1 MTQQGQCRLAPIIT
15 LIQDSNPLYD
25 ISVRLMF
32 KLHEKLPNDVLSGHR
47 ERFSGLF
54 NKLKF
59 FYESVRPLQYF
70 HDLISVPQLPE
81 RSPDFRSQVDFGSYI
96 PPVVLV
102 QSEPDLVVND
112 LVDTKSSTNTVEE
125 DPVLIERIN
134 TLENVIEEK
143 NETIER
149 LKEKLNTDEI
159 NLERLQQSYRQNIME
174 LQNTNT
180 ALSNDLAT
188 TQEMC
193 SNIRMEK
200 DDLELKLA
208 NNPILIRMYN
218 LYIMC

>member
-1 MTQQGQCRLAPIIT
+1 
-15 LIQDSNPLYD
+15 
-25 ISVRLMF
+25 MF

-47 ERFSGLF
+47 ERFTGLF

-96 PPVVLV
+96 PPVVTV

-112 LVDTKSSTNTVEE
+112 LVDTKSTANTVEQ
-125 DPVLIERIN
+125 DPVLVQRIN

-149 LKEKLNTDEI
+149 LMEKLSTEEI
-159 NLERLQQSYRQNIME
+159 NIERMQQSYRQNILD

-180 ALSNDLAT
+180 ALSNELAT

-200 DDLELKLA
+200 DELELKLA
-208 NNPILIRMYN
+208 NNPILIRKCKL
-218 LYIMC
+218 LYL

>member
-1 MTQQGQCRLAPIIT
+1 
-15 LIQDSNPLYD
+15 
-25 ISVRLMF
+25 MF

-47 ERFSGLF
+47 ERFTVLF

-96 PPVVLV
+96 PPVVTV

-112 LVDTKSSTNTVEE
+112 LVDTKSSANTVEQ
-125 DPVLIERIN
+125 DPVLVQRIN

-149 LKEKLNTDEI
+149 LMEKLNTDEI
-159 NLERLQQSYRQNIME
+159 NIERMQQSYRQNILD

-180 ALSNDLAT
+180 ALSNELAT

-200 DDLELKLA
+200 DELELKLA
-208 NNPILIRMYN
+208 NNPILIRKWKI
-218 LYIMC
+218 LYL

>member
-47 ERFSGLF
+47 ERFTGLF

-96 PPVVLV
+96 PPVVTV

-112 LVDTKSSTNTVEE
+112 LVDTKTTANTVEQ
-125 DPVLIERIN
+125 DPVLVQRIN

-149 LKEKLNTDEI
+149 LMEKLSTEEI
-159 NLERLQQSYRQNIME
+159 NIERMQQSYRQNILD

-180 ALSNDLAT
+180 ALSNELAT

-200 DDLELKLA
+200 DELELKLA
-208 NNPILIRMYN
+208 NNPILIRKCKL
-218 LYIMC
+218 LYL

>member
-1 MTQQGQCRLAPIIT
+1 
-15 LIQDSNPLYD
+15 
-25 ISVRLMF
+25 MF

-47 ERFSGLF
+47 ERFTVLF

-96 PPVVLV
+96 PPVVTV
-102 QSEPDLVVND
+102 QSEPDLVDND
-112 LVDTKSSTNTVEE
+112 LVDTKSSANTVEQ
-125 DPVLIERIN
+125 DPVLVQRIN

-149 LKEKLNTDEI
+149 LMEKLNTDEI
-159 NLERLQQSYRQNIME
+159 NIERMQQSYRQNILD

-180 ALSNDLAT
+180 ALSNELAT

-200 DDLELKLA
+200 DELELKLA
-208 NNPILIRMYN
+208 NNPILIRKWKI
-218 LYIMC
+218 LYL

>member
-1 MTQQGQCRLAPIIT
+1 
-15 LIQDSNPLYD
+15 
-25 ISVRLMF
+25 MF

-47 ERFSGLF
+47 ERFTGLF

-96 PPVVLV
+96 PPVVTV

-112 LVDTKSSTNTVEE
+112 LVDTKSTANTVEQN
-125 DPVLIERIN
+125 PVLVQRIN

-149 LKEKLNTDEI
+149 LMEKLSTEEI
-159 NLERLQQSYRQNIME
+159 NIERMQQSYRQHILD

-180 ALSNDLAT
+180 ALSNELAT

-200 DDLELKLA
+200 DELELKLA
-208 NNPILIRMYN
+208 NNPILIRKCKL
-218 LYIMC
+218 LYL